1 MELYIYRLMRIG
13 FSELRA
19 MTICKRFVREKSLEE
34 LDRYITDLEYSWG
47 MDLCG

>member
-1 MELYIYRLMRIG
+1 MDLYIWRLMRLG
-13 FSELRA
+13 FSEMRA
-19 MTICKRFVREKSLEE
+19 YTVCMRYRREKSLEE